1 MKIKR
6 AELEEREIEILREL
20 SQTNCNGVSCELCP
34 LNFVLGN
41 GLKVCAVDA
50 AVLVL
55 KQNYINPYERLKGE
69 TK

>member
-20 SQTNCNGVSCELCP
+20 SQTDCNAISCEICP

-41 GLKVCAVDA
+41 GLKVCSVDA

-55 KQNYINPYERLKGE
+55 KQNSINPMKD
-69 TK
+69 